1 MWRMCARK
9 WAKKPY
15 ELTLINLIPKK
26 MEIKVR
32 RKKECFAKTLRE
44 ANGGKCEKGEKKEN
58 VEQSLLLLTLKSFC
72 SRLTDMA
79 VLVWHVF
86 YALPFLSIAM
96 YLCACLCVHGLHPW
110 VNQPSKPPIVSQISY
125 IKYRKFVGNRI
136 PITRK
141 KVIEIKRVIVFGGFE
156 GG

>member
-9 WAKKPY
+9 WAKKPC

-32 RKKECFAKTLRE
+32 RKRSVSQKHWKRQMGENAKKVRKRRTL
-44 ANGGKCEKGEKKEN
+44 N
-58 VEQSLLLLTLKSFC
+58 SLCCYLLWSP
-72 SRLTDMA
+72 SVVDSQI
-79 VLVWHVF
+79 WHVF

-96 YLCACLCVHGLHPW
+96 YLCACLCVHGLHPR
-110 VNQPSKPPIVSQISY
+110 VNQPSKPPTVSQISY
-125 IKYRKFVGNRI
+125 IKYRKFVRNRI

-141 KVIEIKRVIVFGGFE
+141 KVIEIKRVIVFGRFE